1 MLEAIGKGKT
11 LELATADA
19 LRQLGVKR
27 EEAEIDPLSA
37 GTKGFLGIGGKP
49 AMVRAVIRDDNRVKV
64 NAFMRK
70 LLEHTGINTNLSVT
84 EEGDEVIITLGE
96 EASPLIGH
104 HGQTLDAMQYLI
116 SRVLNGDKED
126 WKKVVLDID
135 NYREKRDANL
145 LDMAL
150 KLAAKVVQ
158 TQKDAKTQPLSG
170 AERRVIHM
178 ALKENTEI
186 TTFSIGSGDKKRV
199 VIALNNRENGRS
211 SSSDERRPQRGGRG
225 QSGERSSDRSGSRS
239 GGEGGNRGGNR
250 GGTRGGQRSS
260 GGGSGSKGG
269 YKGSRRPRPS
279 SPASKS
285 E

>member
-11 LELATADA
+11 LELATANA
-19 LRQLGVKR
+19 LKQLGVKR
-27 EEAEIDPLSA
+27 EEAEIDFLSA
-37 GTKGFLGIGGKP
+37 GSKGFLGIGSKP
-49 AMVRAVIRDDNRVKV
+49 AMVRAVVKDDNCVKV

-70 LLEHTGINTNLSVT
+70 LLEHTAIKTELKVT
-84 EEGDEVIITLGE
+84 EEGDEIIVTLGE

-116 SRVLNGDKED
+116 SRVLNGEKED

-145 LDMAL
+145 MDMAL

-158 TQKDAKTQPLSG
+158 TQKDTKTQPLSG

-178 ALKENTEI
+178 ALKENTEV

-211 SSSDERRPQRGGRG
+211 GSSDDRRPQRGGRG
-225 QSGERSSDRSGSRS
+225 RSSERSGDRSSSRS
-239 GGEGGNRGGNR
+239 GGEGGNRSGNKSGGS
-250 GGTRGGQRSS
+250 RGGQRS
-260 GGGSGSKGG
+260 GGGGKGG
-269 YKGSRRPRPS
+269 YKGNRRPRPS
-279 SPASKS
+279 SSASKS